1 MGSFALDRDGCDGPG
16 SADHLRQLQVREMAE
31 VEGQGS
37 DESVAG
43 AGGVNDAVDGIGGNQ
58 DGVGFGSRRE
68 DRASASHGDDD

>member
-16 SADHLRQLQVREMAE
+16 SADHLRQLQVREEAE

-43 AGGVNDAVDGIGGNQ
+43 AVRVDDLESWNII
-58 DGVGFGSRRE
+58 
-68 DRASASHGDDD
+68 